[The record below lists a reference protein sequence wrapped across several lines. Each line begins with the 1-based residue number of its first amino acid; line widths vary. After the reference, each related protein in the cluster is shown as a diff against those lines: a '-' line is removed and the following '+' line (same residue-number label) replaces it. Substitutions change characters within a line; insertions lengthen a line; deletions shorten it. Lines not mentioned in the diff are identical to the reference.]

1 MKIGEDAQ
9 AAQFDFKVDYD
20 DDFDLLLKDT
30 LYPALKIKFFLKRRF
45 TSHLMQVNCH
55 SRFPGSDL
63 KTQEYIPSFL
73 MTLTAYGSLFLPPV
87 SINARGGM
95 SLITLINIFKLNE
108 GIRKVI
114 PKVAYT
120 TYLDIWLMMCFVIIF
135 FINFEFVGVLCLI
148 TIEKVKSAQRLEFWS
163 KRLVPIVLGLFTVG
177 YSIALIVIYSKETPG
192 EPAGEWR

>member
-1 MKIGEDAQ
+1 
-9 AAQFDFKVDYD
+9 
-20 DDFDLLLKDT
+20 
-30 LYPALKIKFFLKRRF
+30 
-45 TSHLMQVNCH
+45 
-55 SRFPGSDL
+55 
-63 KTQEYIPSFL
+63 

-120 TYLDIWLMMCFVIIF
+120 TILDFWLLMNFFIIF

-148 TIEKVKSAQRLEFWS
+148 AIEKVRAAQRLEYWS
-163 KRLVPIVLGLFTVG
+163 KVLIPIVLGLFTVA
-177 YSIALIVIYSKETPG
+177 YAIALIVIYNKEAPG
-192 EPAGEWR
+192 EPKQPWR